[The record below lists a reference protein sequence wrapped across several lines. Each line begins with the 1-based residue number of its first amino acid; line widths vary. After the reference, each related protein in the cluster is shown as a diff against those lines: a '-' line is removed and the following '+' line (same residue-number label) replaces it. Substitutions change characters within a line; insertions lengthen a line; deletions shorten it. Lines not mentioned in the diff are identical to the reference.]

1 MSPLHPPDAEQ
12 AESHCLRAQQ
22 LWDQGLLAPA
32 RASFARAAFCD
43 PGQRRYWRFLDHAL
57 AGTVADQISE
67 RLRRCLW
74 DGIEDSRLDPAE
86 LPNVVYSFVC
96 SQPTLQ
102 GWLQGR
108 RAGTLATALAALRGR
123 EHDADP
129 ELCRML
135 RLVRVLGVEPELTLQ
150 SLRRLLLQDATS
162 PGQPSP
168 AMVQLAVALS
178 HPCFASDYAWYHDAD
193 EDAWV
198 GALRSEL
205 SNLREPTLRDE
216 RRWFQLAVLAC
227 YEPLSQLP
235 QSDVLLAAAPHSQRA
250 DFTRL
255 LRAQIAEP
263 QIESAL
269 RSQIRQVGV
278 IDDPV
283 SLAVRAQYEAS
294 PFPRWQAQPNWLPGQ
309 GDRSQ
314 LRLLPALVQHPA
326 PRILVAGCGTGKH
339 PIATAMSYPQAEVLA
354 IDLSLSSLAYAQR
367 KSDELGLRNLRF
379 VRADLLSC
387 AELGMH
393 FDAVESMGVLH
404 HLADPRRGLRA
415 LLGVLKPQGWLRLG
429 LYSATARRDI
439 TALRQQIAT
448 AAIEPTPQGLRAFR
462 WQVLHSQHE
471 PRSRFIASV
480 PDFYN
485 LHECRDLLFH
495 AQEHVFTLPE
505 IARMLREVGLALRR
519 FELPSEV
526 PFACYRRMFP
536 GDAEMTDLQN
546 WAQLE
551 ERYPDTFIAM
561 YQFWAQRP
569 SNDIGGQQD
578 RPSSDELSG
587 TEQRV

>member
-108 RAGTLATALAALRGR
+108 RAGTLATALAALRAR

-162 PGQPSP
+162 PGLPSP

-448 AAIEPTPQGLRAFR
+448 AAIEP
-462 WQVLHSQHE
+462 
-471 PRSRFIASV
+471 
-480 PDFYN
+480 
-485 LHECRDLLFH
+485 
-495 AQEHVFTLPE
+495 
-505 IARMLREVGLALRR
+505 
-519 FELPSEV
+519 
-526 PFACYRRMFP
+526 
-536 GDAEMTDLQN
+536 
-546 WAQLE
+546 
-551 ERYPDTFIAM
+551 
-561 YQFWAQRP
+561 
-569 SNDIGGQQD
+569 
-578 RPSSDELSG
+578 
-587 TEQRV
+587 